1 MCNLALAVQFY
12 SWFNK
17 MLKPSFVL
25 LLAFSSNSN
34 SLHFLFSLQ
43 HVCILPQCIFNVKNK
58 YLLQG
63 GFQFNISL
71 TEPLPDEVS
80 KGVAHFEEV
89 SATVEKLNPFT
100 LSGIV
105 PGKLHKKRTNYNKRS
120 RGKGWTAAL
129 ESSYLPMNS

>member
-12 SWFNK
+12 SRLNK

-34 SLHFLFSLQ
+34 SLHFLFSMYS
-43 HVCILPQCIFNVKNK
+43 ILPQCIFNAKSK

-63 GFQFNISL
+63 GFEFNISL
-71 TEPLPDEVS
+71 TEALPDEVTE
-80 KGVAHFEEV
+80 GVAHFEEV
-89 SATVEKLNPFT
+89 PVTVDKINPFT

-105 PGKLHKKRTNYNKRS
+105 PGK
-120 RGKGWTAAL
+120 
-129 ESSYLPMNS
+129 